1 MAVTSLWNWVLMWPE
16 GGFAVWWDLMWLQ
29 TKSTMS
35 VSARSCMGTQWYD
48 VAMITFMNTN
58 MTFNRSSF
66 RRSNLNRERKSVQL
80 QIKTYTLFGSIGGDI
95 FMVLGGC

>member
-1 MAVTSLWNWVLMWPE
+1 
-16 GGFAVWWDLMWLQ
+16 
-29 TKSTMS
+29 
-35 VSARSCMGTQWYD
+35 MGTQWYD
-48 VAMITFMNTN
+48 VAMIAFMNTN

>member
-1 MAVTSLWNWVLMWPE
+1 
-16 GGFAVWWDLMWLQ
+16 
-29 TKSTMS
+29 
-35 VSARSCMGTQWYD
+35 
-48 VAMITFMNTN
+48 MNTN

-95 FMVLGGC
+95 FMVLDGC